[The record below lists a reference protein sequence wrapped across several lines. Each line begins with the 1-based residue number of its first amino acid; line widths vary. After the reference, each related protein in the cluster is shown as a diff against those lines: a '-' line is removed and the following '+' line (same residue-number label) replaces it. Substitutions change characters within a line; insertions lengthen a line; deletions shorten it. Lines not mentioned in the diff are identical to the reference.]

1 MIPLDLNWNSANEPG
16 LPSKWKLLIRNGDLN
31 RDCRAGCFKQRSPEH
46 LSFKHF
52 FFASIHWLA
61 QLDLHLPNAY
71 FVP

>member
-1 MIPLDLNWNSANEPG
+1 MNPAYH
-16 LPSKWKLLIRNGDLN
+16 RNGNCLFEMEILN